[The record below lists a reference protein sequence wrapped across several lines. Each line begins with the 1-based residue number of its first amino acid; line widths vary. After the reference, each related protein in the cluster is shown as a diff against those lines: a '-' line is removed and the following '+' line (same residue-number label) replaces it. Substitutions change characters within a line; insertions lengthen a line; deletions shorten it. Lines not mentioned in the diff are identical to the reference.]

1 MSTKIQWNAQHILW
15 CLVCLIYLIFFRNFI
30 FNSGMT
36 QPLLIFFA
44 VFFIVILILKEK
56 IVINKIITSMIML
69 PVIFISFNEYFLKEA
84 LVVPYSDDVMYF
96 AQRYRKQF
104 LYMLFFLLLPSILF
118 FIKFKTQQFFII
130 LIITLFIS
138 IGFNLYINIS
148 LDFNRDLLA
157 QALSPVI
164 HYDYGMIALSLLL
177 VCYGFYLK
185 GTKSYFLLLFTL
197 INIFLIIIHGSR
209 GAWIGLPIV
218 FLMIFIFYWQHNLKK
233 ILALTVLP
241 ILLLIGA
248 LTLIPNSPIQQRLA
262 AFYADKEQITQSHN
276 YDTSIGARLLL
287 WDNAFSA
294 FKEAPL
300 TGVGIV
306 KLKQDNCKLYE
317 QGTLSLCFTHAHN
330 VYLQTLAAHGLFGLG
345 AILFLFLA
353 PLAFFIKQLRK
364 QENKTI
370 YLLSVSGTIFIIY
383 IMICSLTDLY
393 FMVKTTTMLYYLVIL
408 TLISL
413 ILKEKQD
420 HLH

>member
-1 MSTKIQWNAQHILW
+1 MLTKIQWNAQHILW
-15 CLVCLIYLIFFRNFI
+15 GLVCLIYLIFFRNFI

-36 QPLLIFFA
+36 LPLLIFFA

-56 IVINKIITSMIML
+56 IVINNIITSIILL
-69 PVIFISFNEYFLKEA
+69 PVIFISLNEYFLKEA
-84 LVVPYSDDVMYF
+84 LVLPYSDDVMYF

-104 LYMLFFLLLPSILF
+104 LYMLFFLVLPSILF

-130 LIITLFIS
+130 LIITLVIS

-177 VCYGFYLK
+177 ICYGFYLK
-185 GTKSYFLLLFTL
+185 GTKSYWLLLLTL

-262 AFYADKEQITQSHN
+262 AFYSDKEQITESHN

-294 FKEAPL
+294 FKDAPL

-317 QGTLSLCFTHAHN
+317 QGMLSICFTHAHN
-330 VYLQTLAAHGLFGLG
+330 VYLQTLAAHGLLGLG

-393 FMVKTTTMLYYLVIL
+393 FMVKTTTMLYYLVIV

-413 ILKEKQD
+413 ILKEKQE

>member
-1 MSTKIQWNAQHILW
+1 MLTKIQWNAQHILW
-15 CLVCLIYLIFFRNFI
+15 GLVCLIYLIFFRNFI

-36 QPLLIFFA
+36 LPLLIFFA

-56 IVINKIITSMIML
+56 IVINNIITSIILL
-69 PVIFISFNEYFLKEA
+69 PVIFISLNEYFLKEA
-84 LVVPYSDDVMYF
+84 LVLPYSDDVMYF

-104 LYMLFFLLLPSILF
+104 LYMLFFLVLPSILF

-177 VCYGFYLK
+177 ICYGFYLK
-185 GTKSYFLLLFTL
+185 GTKSYWLLLLTL

-262 AFYADKEQITQSHN
+262 AFYSDKEQITQSHN

-294 FKEAPL
+294 FKDAPL

-317 QGTLSLCFTHAHN
+317 QGMLSICFTHAHN
-330 VYLQTLAAHGLFGLG
+330 VYLQTLAAHGLLGLG

-393 FMVKTTTMLYYLVIL
+393 FMVKTTTMLYYLVIV

-413 ILKEKQD
+413 ILKEKQE

>member
-1 MSTKIQWNAQHILW
+1 MLTKIQWNAQHILW
-15 CLVCLIYLIFFRNFI
+15 GLVCLIYLIFFRNFI
-30 FNSGMT
+30 FNAGMT
-36 QPLLIFFA
+36 LPLLIFFA

-56 IVINKIITSMIML
+56 IIINNIISCMIIL
-69 PVIFISFNEYFLKEA
+69 PVIFISLNEYFLKET
-84 LVVPYSDDVMYF
+84 LVIPYSDDVMYF

-104 LYMLFFLLLPSILF
+104 LYMLFFLVLPSILF
-118 FIKFKTQQFFII
+118 FIKFKTQQFFTI
-130 LIITLFIS
+130 LLITLFIS

-177 VCYGFYLK
+177 ICYGFYLK
-185 GTKSYFLLLFTL
+185 GTKSYLILLLTL

-262 AFYADKEQITQSHN
+262 AFYSDKEQITQSHN

-287 WDNAFSA
+287 WDNALTE
-294 FKEAPL
+294 FKEAPF
-300 TGVGIV
+300 TGIGIV

-317 QGTLSLCFTHAHN
+317 QGNLSTCFTHAHN

-364 QENKTI
+364 QNNKTI
-370 YLLSVSGTIFIIY
+370 YLLSVSGTVFIIY

-393 FMVKTTTMLYYLVIL
+393 FMVKTTTMLYYLVTV

-413 ILKEKQD
+413 ILKEKQEY
-420 HLH
+420 LH